1 LKETTA
7 TPRAVERLDRD
18 LRTRTFSWEDPV
30 SLDGEGRQLSGLEFM
45 RAGISSEMPKAP
57 IAATLDFAMIEA
69 EEGRVLFAA
78 EPQEF
83 HYNPIG
89 VVHGAL
95 AAALLD
101 SATSCAVH
109 TTLPA
114 GVGYTTLD
122 LNMTFVRPLTVE
134 SGRVLCE
141 GSVVHRGRRVSTA
154 EGRLWIEA
162 SAKLAAHGK
171 TICLIVANE

>member
-1 LKETTA
+1 LSDTTPM
-7 TPRAVERLDRD
+7 PRPAKRLDRD
-18 LRTRTFSWEDPV
+18 LRTRTFSWEDPLA
-30 SLDGEGRQLSGLEFM
+30 LDEDGRQLNGLEFM
-45 RAGISSEMPKAP
+45 RAGITAKTPRAP
-57 IAATLDFAMIEA
+57 IAATLDFAMVEA
-69 EEGRVLFAA
+69 DEGRALFAA

-101 SATSCAVH
+101 SAMSCAVH
-109 TTLPA
+109 TTLAA

-122 LNMTFVRPLTVE
+122 LSLTFVRALRAE

-141 GSVVHRGRRVSTA
+141 GTVVHHGRRVSTA

-162 SAKLAAHGK
+162 SGKLAAHGK
-171 TICLIVANE
+171 TTCLIVTNE